1 MLQFYV
7 LNADPRS
14 KPQREVQVS
23 KRLFY
28 VGFFLAGILATTVRC
43 VATENSLAG
52 SDNTRTTEAS
62 KTTTNAGVAVSA
74 SSVGSHSE
82 SDISYSWSSAYIPS
96 DSWVYPA
103 MLRLYSLGYV
113 DTIFISL
120 RPWTR
125 ISVAH
130 ALQESRDDILRGSN
144 EAKAILASLD
154 SELAT
159 EMPPLGVERGR
170 VHGVQSVYTRVLGI
184 TGTPLR
190 DSYHL
195 GQTIVNDY
203 GRPYQAGFNN
213 ITGISTL
220 NEQGRFSLFVRGE
233 FQHSPTSQGYSPQL
247 ADKLSVL
254 DEVGPYA
261 GPNAPQA
268 TIPTYDIAAQ
278 NTFRLQ
284 EAVLSFHLLGH
295 EISGGKSDAWLGPA
309 VGGALTWSNNAENIY
324 SFRVDRIEPL
334 NIYLL
339 SKLLGPMRY
348 DFFVGS
354 LKGHTSPN
362 SPWVHSEMFSF
373 RPTSNFEFGFARTII
388 WGGKGHSPVTLHTFL
403 NGFFDVNDTTGA
415 EKSSRNDPGARFSD
429 FNFSWRLPYVRR
441 YLTLY
446 VDSLSH
452 DDVSP
457 ISAPRRAAFRPGIYL
472 SQFPGLRKLDLRVE
486 GGTTDQPVSRS
497 TEGKFTYWEGVQ
509 RQGYTNKGFIMGDWM
524 GREAKGGQAWLTY
537 HLSGNEWIQA
547 QYLTK
552 KTPNDFIAGGVTQNS
567 FSVGAVKRI
576 RRNIELQGS
585 LQCEW
590 WKAPIYR
597 VEKQN
602 DIAIALQVTW
612 FPKLKQQ
619 TQTVH

>member
-1 MLQFYV
+1 
-7 LNADPRS
+7 
-14 KPQREVQVS
+14 
-23 KRLFY
+23 
-28 VGFFLAGILATTVRC
+28 
-43 VATENSLAG
+43 
-52 SDNTRTTEAS
+52 
-62 KTTTNAGVAVSA
+62 
-74 SSVGSHSE
+74 
-82 SDISYSWSSAYIPS
+82 
-96 DSWVYPA
+96 

-309 VGGALTWSNNAENIY
+309 LGGALTWSNNAENIY
-324 SFRVDRIEPL
+324 SLRVNRVEPL

-339 SKLLGPMRY
+339 SKLLGHMR
-348 DFFVGS
+348 
-354 LKGHTSPN
+354 
-362 SPWVHSEMFSF
+362 
-373 RPTSNFEFGFARTII
+373 
-388 WGGKGHSPVTLHTFL
+388 
-403 NGFFDVNDTTGA
+403 
-415 EKSSRNDPGARFSD
+415 
-429 FNFSWRLPYVRR
+429 
-441 YLTLY
+441 
-446 VDSLSH
+446 
-452 DDVSP
+452 
-457 ISAPRRAAFRPGIYL
+457 
-472 SQFPGLRKLDLRVE
+472 
-486 GGTTDQPVSRS
+486 
-497 TEGKFTYWEGVQ
+497 
-509 RQGYTNKGFIMGDWM
+509 
-524 GREAKGGQAWLTY
+524 
-537 HLSGNEWIQA
+537 
-547 QYLTK
+547 
-552 KTPNDFIAGGVTQNS
+552 
-567 FSVGAVKRI
+567 
-576 RRNIELQGS
+576 
-585 LQCEW
+585 
-590 WKAPIYR
+590 
-597 VEKQN
+597 
-602 DIAIALQVTW
+602 
-612 FPKLKQQ
+612 
-619 TQTVH
+619 